1 VRLFSRRGT
10 QYDRKRILEQAVTA
24 QQKGRHR
31 KAANLYRRIIAVEP
45 NNVDLQMRIAP
56 CLAEAGQ
63 PFDAWESYRLAAD
76 ALLKA
81 ARREHAHQLL
91 RDAARRLPR
100 CYEAWLGLASLELAM
115 ENKRAALDVLNR
127 AQKNFRRRSQRS
139 QAIALLK
146 KMREIE
152 PDELSTTMELAR
164 LLSKSGRED
173 EALDLLGHVVEVASH
188 TELKQIRKQQWFIT
202 PTVSHT
208 WLWLR
213 ASLSGTS

>member
-1 VRLFSRRGT
+1 VRLFSRPGT
-10 QYDRKRILEQAVTA
+10 QYDRKRLLEQAVTS

-31 KAANLYRRIIAVEP
+31 KAANFYRRILAAEP
-45 NNVDLQMRIAP
+45 NNIDLQMRLAP

-63 PFDAWESYRLAAD
+63 SFDAWESYRLASD
-76 ALLKA
+76 ALLKVG
-81 ARREHAHQLL
+81 RRKHAHQLL

-100 CYEAWLGLASLELAM
+100 CYEAWLGLACLELAM
-115 ENKRAALDVLNR
+115 GNKRAALDVLHR
-127 AQKNFRRRSQRS
+127 ALKNFRRRSQRS
-139 QAIALLK
+139 HAIALLK
-146 KMREIE
+146 KMREID

-164 LLSKSGRED
+164 LLSKSGRDD
-173 EALDLLGHVVEVASH
+173 EALDLLGQFVEVASH